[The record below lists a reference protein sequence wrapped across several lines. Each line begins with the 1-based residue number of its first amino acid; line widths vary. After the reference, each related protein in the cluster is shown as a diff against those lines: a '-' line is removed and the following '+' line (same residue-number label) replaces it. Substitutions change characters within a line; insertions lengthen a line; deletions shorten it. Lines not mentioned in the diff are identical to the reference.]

1 MNFKNNKNNNNIKI
15 VKFLKKNYLENPV
28 LIIIKIV
35 Q

>member
-15 VKFLKKNYLENPV
+15 VKFLKKNYLEKPV